1 MLLEITTFWS
11 FGSLCVKAKERISN
25 LEIDI
30 LVINSITT
38 SLEFD
43 ILIITSIIIAILFF
57 KKIFLQKL
65 YVSHMH

>member
-30 LVINSITT
+30 LIINSITT

-43 ILIITSIIIAILFF
+43 ILIITCIIIVILFF
-57 KKIFLQKL
+57 KNIFLQKL

>member
-30 LVINSITT
+30 LIINSITT

-43 ILIITSIIIAILFF
+43 ILIITCIIIVILFF
-57 KKIFLQKL
+57 KNIFLPKL

>member
-11 FGSLCVKAKERISN
+11 FGSLYVKAKGRTSD

-30 LVINSITT
+30 LIINSITT

-43 ILIITSIIIAILFF
+43 ILIITSIIIVILFF

-65 YVSHMH
+65 YISHMH